1 MKQFHQAINFLIVC
15 TSTIKP
21 SILKRELLY
30 VKIEK
35 TAEKREIKTGHVFL
49 SIS

>member
-1 MKQFHQAINFLIVC
+1 MKQFHQTINFFIVC
-15 TSTIKP
+15 TSKIKP

-30 VKIEK
+30 VNIAK

-49 SIS
+49 S